1 MDLSYKQ
8 RISKAV
14 TYVIII
20 SLAALIQNTRGLTLE
35 IGGARC
41 FLLLPV
47 CMIIGLGEDELW
59 AGILGLFGGMLWDLT
74 SAQHHGFNAI
84 FICLFCFFCAALVTY
99 YVRATFLTGIIFS
112 AAQIIAYSLLY
123 WLFFIIFR
131 GMHGT
136 ELTLFSFY
144 LPSAIYTIAITPIV
158 WMCIH
163 PIKKA
168 LNKPVIVK

>member
-20 SLAALIQNTRGLTLE
+20 SLAALLQNTQGLTLE
-35 IGGARC
+35 IGSARL

-47 CMIIGLGEDELW
+47 CMIIGIGEDELH
-59 AGILGLFGGMLWDLT
+59 AGLYGLFGGMLWDLT
-74 SAQHHGFNAI
+74 SAQHYGFNAI
-84 FICLFCFFCAALVTY
+84 FMCLFCFFCAALVTY
-99 YVRATFLTGIIFS
+99 YVRATFLTGFIFS
-112 AAQIIAYSLLY
+112 AAEIFAYCLLY

-131 GMHGT
+131 NMHGM

-144 LPSAIYTIAITPIV
+144 LPCAIYTLAITPIV
-158 WMCIH
+158 WFCIS
-163 PIKKA
+163 PVKKV
-168 LNKPVIVK
+168 LNKPVSIK

>member
-1 MDLSYKQ
+1 MDLTYNQ
-8 RISKAV
+8 RISKTV

-20 SLAALIQNTRGLTLE
+20 SLAALIQNTKGLTIE

-47 CMIIGLGEDELW
+47 CMIIGIGEDEFW
-59 AGILGLFGGMLWDLT
+59 AGIMGLFGGMLWDLT

-99 YVRATFLTGIIFS
+99 YVRETFLTGFIFS
-112 AAQIIAYSLLY
+112 AVEIFTYCLLY

-131 GMHGT
+131 GMHGV

-144 LPSAIYTIAITPIV
+144 IPSAFYTLAITPII
-158 WMCIH
+158 WLTLS

-168 LNKPVIVK
+168 LNKPVIAK